1 MLESSVTLIYAGVP
15 GGWEWVII
23 ALVVLLLFGAK
34 RIPELAR
41 GLGQGIREFKGAV
54 DDAKQELDDAAETIT
69 SDSDNKDEWY
79 YSL

>member
-54 DDAKQELDDAAETIT
+54 DDAKQELDDAEILLLLIVK
-69 SDSDNKDEWY
+69 NQKNNRPF
-79 YSL
+79 

>member
-23 ALVVLLLFGAK
+23 ALVVLLSFGAK

-54 DDAKQELDDAAETIT
+54 ETGMKEILDAKEKLDLNDKEE
-69 SDSDNKDEWY
+69 KK
-79 YSL
+79 

>member
-1 MLESSVTLIYAGVP
+1 MLESSTTLIYAGVP

-41 GLGQGIREFKGAV
+41 GLGQGIKEFKGAV
-54 DDAKQELDDAAETIT
+54 DGAKQELDDAADTIT
-69 SDSDNKDEWY
+69 SDSDNSDD
-79 YSL
+79 

>member
-1 MLESSVTLIYAGVP
+1 MLESSETLIRAGVP

-54 DDAKQELDDAAETIT
+54 DGAKQELDDAAETIT
-69 SDSDNKDEWY
+69 SDSDKSDE
-79 YSL
+79 

>member
-1 MLESSVTLIYAGVP
+1 MLESSETLIRAAVP

-69 SDSDNKDEWY
+69 SDSDKSEE
-79 YSL
+79 

>member
-1 MLESSVTLIYAGVP
+1 MLESSETLIRAGVP

-54 DDAKQELDDAAETIT
+54 DDAKQELDDAAETIP
-69 SDSDNKDEWY
+69 SDSDKSDK
-79 YSL
+79 

>member
-1 MLESSVTLIYAGVP
+1 MLESSVTFIYAGVP

-23 ALVVLLLFGAK
+23 ALVLLLLFGAK

-41 GLGQGIREFKGAV
+41 GLGQGIRDFKGAV

-69 SDSDNKDEWY
+69 SDSDNKDE
-79 YSL
+79 

>member
-1 MLESSVTLIYAGVP
+1 MSEPTITINYAAVP

-54 DDAKQELDDAAETIT
+54 DYAKQELDDAAESINST
-69 SDSDNKDEWY
+69 DEKPEE
-79 YSL
+79 

>member
-1 MLESSVTLIYAGVP
+1 MLESSETLIHAGVP

-69 SDSDNKDEWY
+69 SDSDKSDE
-79 YSL
+79 

>member
-1 MLESSVTLIYAGVP
+1 MLESSETLFRAGVP

-69 SDSDNKDEWY
+69 SDSDKSDE
-79 YSL
+79 

>member
-1 MLESSVTLIYAGVP
+1 MSEPTITINYASVP
-15 GGWEWVII
+15 GGWVWVII

-54 DDAKQELDDAAETIT
+54 GDAMQELDDAAESIN
-69 SDSDNKDEWY
+69 SADEKPGE
-79 YSL
+79 

>member
-1 MLESSVTLIYAGVP
+1 MLEPTITIKYASVP

-69 SDSDNKDEWY
+69 SDSDNSEK
-79 YSL
+79 

>member
-1 MLESSVTLIYAGVP
+1 MLESSVNLIYAGVP

-23 ALVVLLLFGAK
+23 ALVVLLFFGAK

-54 DDAKQELDDAAETIT
+54 DDAKQELDDAADTIT
-69 SDSDNKDEWY
+69 SDSEKPKE
-79 YSL
+79 

>member
-69 SDSDNKDEWY
+69 SDSDNKDE
-79 YSL
+79 

>member
-1 MLESSVTLIYAGVP
+1 MLESSETLIRAGVP

-34 RIPELAR
+34 RIPELTR
-41 GLGQGIREFKGAV
+41 GLSQGIREFKGAV

-69 SDSDNKDEWY
+69 SDSDKSDE
-79 YSL
+79 

>member
-1 MLESSVTLIYAGVP
+1 MLESSVTLIHAGVP

-41 GLGQGIREFKGAV
+41 GIGFYLDPLTFLGARVIER
-54 DDAKQELDDAAETIT
+54 
-69 SDSDNKDEWY
+69 
-79 YSL
+79 

>member
-1 MLESSVTLIYAGVP
+1 MLESSETLIRAGVP
-15 GGWEWVII
+15 GGWEWGII

-69 SDSDNKDEWY
+69 SDSDKSDE
-79 YSL
+79 